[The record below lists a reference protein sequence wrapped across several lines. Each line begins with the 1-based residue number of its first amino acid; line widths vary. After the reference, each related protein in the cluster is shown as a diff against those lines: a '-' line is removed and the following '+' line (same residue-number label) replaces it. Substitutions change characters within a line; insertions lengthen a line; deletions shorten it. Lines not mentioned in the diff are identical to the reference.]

1 MSSKK
6 LFKKYKDVLTKPM
19 TQMSEK
25 ELNKFHKF
33 LDESS
38 KAGLTDEEVYDRKT
52 NA

>member
-1 MSSKK
+1 MAKIREE
-6 LFKKYKDVLTKPM
+6 LLKKYKDVLNKPM

-38 KAGLTDEEVYDRKT
+38 KCGLTDQEIYSK
-52 NA
+52 